1 MKGNIVSN
9 LIERSLWTAGQTF
22 LAVLVAAGADYINV
36 ATWKAAAI
44 AAGAA
49 GLSALKT
56 AIQERRA
63 NVDA

>member
-1 MKGNIVSN
+1 MSDLV
-9 LIERSLWTAGQTF
+9 ERALWTAAQSF
-22 LAVLVAAGADYINV
+22 LTVLVAAGTDFVNI

-56 AIQERRA
+56 AVQSR
-63 NVDA
+63 NVEA